1 MASYRST
8 AWGQGDISFGFF
20 LLHQPDRLRPLSA
33 IGKKSTALPAVRG
46 SAHCILAGRFYSA
59 AGVFPFTGWN
69 RSAHL
74 QWTAGVLF
82 FLRGRGCIA
91 AGLARALS
99 RGLRMWH
106 QPGGT
111 VFERV
116 TACPVVAKH
125 V

>member
-1 MASYRST
+1 MASYRQPRGGR
-8 AWGQGDISFGFF
+8 AIFILVFFCCISLIGYALYLQLVKNLLPCPLCVVQRIAYWLVGF
-20 LLHQPDRLRPLSA
+20 
-33 IGKKSTALPAVRG
+33 TAL
-46 SAHCILAGRFYSA
+46 LAFFIHRVEQVGAS
-59 AGVFPFTGWN
+59 TMDCW
-69 RSAHL
+69 RS
-74 QWTAGVLF
+74 F